1 MPLTNQRLLAEFAA
15 LPESLDQDQANSTS
29 KLGRCCHAAKVPFI
43 LVMDQD
49 NRLCVHP
56 KDHELFQER
65 NKLLVTFPS
74 HLTVLGASAARLGV
88 CIARW

>member
-1 MPLTNQRLLAEFAA
+1 
-15 LPESLDQDQANSTS
+15 
-29 KLGRCCHAAKVPFI
+29 
-43 LVMDQD
+43 MDQD
-49 NRLCVHP
+49 NRLCMHP